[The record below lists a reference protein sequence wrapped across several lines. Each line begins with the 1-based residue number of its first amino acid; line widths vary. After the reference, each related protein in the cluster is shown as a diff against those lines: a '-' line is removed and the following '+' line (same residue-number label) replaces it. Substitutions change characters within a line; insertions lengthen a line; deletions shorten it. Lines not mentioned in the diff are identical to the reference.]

1 MGLIVT
7 APCSSLVSTPRIGS
21 IHEDVTTD
29 VLGQIGAWQWMVTIV
44 STTLMASNM
53 FNQYEDMFLL
63 KQSTNIVCTLPQGF
77 NANNYSQCHVIAKNN
92 SEEIRCQ
99 LWHVKVLGLFWLKKN
114 WIMACDQDWKFLSA
128 AMICRLGVMFG
139 YVVFGLISDSFGRKK
154 AMVLDVYTNLVLRIS
169 IIVCDSESWFRLL
182 VFIRSL
188 LGSANNFMGLILICE
203 IASNKWRS
211 WLSMIV
217 ATPRLLAAVC
227 MVPLARA
234 LSNSESFTFIACL
247 YDLLLIVILRWTPE
261 SPQWLLFNN
270 KITKAEKTIFKGAKQ
285 NHVSLCSDFKIRPVN
300 QRAYVCLDEDQTCIP
315 ILSTHNTRVLT
326 FVSLIFWSL
335 NCFSWSIIY
344 STNYSG
350 EQTNYYLLKI
360 LCLVAII
367 GCLTVVLSLKCSLR
381 HLLMIHIFLAG
392 VSGLAAL
399 TCKEVGEPIC
409 SILYP
414 FALATSLNAH
424 AITLSITPRLFAIK
438 IRATLLGCCHAAGQM
453 GAIIGYLI
461 TSLKLVDEIT
471 LALLEAA
478 ATVAMLVLCL
488 VFPDVDDREMPD
500 VLEDMDYF
508 SELSKPLRWATQKTH
523 SPSREEIE
531 LRNLSFGSTRARVA
545 SSTTSEHAPARPI
558 GCATLWRAIYRL
570 FCRNK

>member
-1 MGLIVT
+1 MSI
-7 APCSSLVSTPRIGS
+7 IGS
-21 IHEDVTTD
+21 IYEDVTTD
-29 VLGQIGAWQWMVTIV
+29 VLGQIGAWQWIVTIV
-44 STTLMASNM
+44 STALMASNM

-63 KQSTNIVCTLPQGF
+63 KQSTNIICTPPQGF
-77 NANNYSQCHVIAKNN
+77 YATNDSRQCHVISKNS

-114 WIMACDQDWKFLSA
+114 WIMACDQEWKFLSA

-203 IASNKWRS
+203 IASNRWRS

-217 ATPRLLAAVC
+217 ASPRLLAAVC

-234 LSNSESFTFIACL
+234 IGNSESFTFIACF

-261 SPQWLLFNN
+261 SPQWLLFNK
-270 KITKAEKTIFKGAKQ
+270 KITKAEKTIYKAAKQ

-300 QRAYVCLDEDQTCIP
+300 QRAYFCLDEDQTCIP
-315 ILSTHNTRVLT
+315 ILSTHNTRVLA
-326 FVSLIFWSL
+326 FVALLFWTL

-344 STNYSG
+344 STMYRR

-360 LCLVAII
+360 LCLVGII
-367 GCLTVVLSLKCSLR
+367 GCLTVLLSLKCKLR
-381 HLLMIHIFLAG
+381 HLLMIHVFLAG
-392 VSGLAAL
+392 VSGVAAL
-399 TCKEVGEPIC
+399 ICKGESTC
-409 SILYP
+409 SILYT
-414 FALATSLNAH
+414 FALATSLNGH
-424 AITLSITPRLFAIK
+424 AMTLTITPRLFAIK
-438 IRATLLGCCHAAGQM
+438 IRATLLGCCHAAGQL

-461 TSLKLVDEIT
+461 TMLKLVDEVT

-478 ATVAMLVLCL
+478 TTVSMLVLCL
-488 VFPDVDDREMPD
+488 VFPDVDRREMPD

-531 LRNLSFGSTRARVA
+531 LRNLSFGSARARVV
-545 SSTTSEHAPARPI
+545 SSTPSEHSPARPI
-558 GCATLWRAIYRL
+558 GCATLWRTVYRL
-570 FCRNK
+570 FCKNKQ